1 MLDYAGRMVTFCVDI
16 QWLAVRLSVGV
27 VRSVVEIKCDVE
39 VVNDF
44 QVRLYGDVKS
54 VVLEV
59 SSDGLCDSFGLWS

>member
-1 MLDYAGRMVTFCVDI
+1 MGI
-16 QWLAVRLSVGV
+16 

-44 QVRLYGDVKS
+44 QVRLYGDVEY

-59 SSDGLCDSFGLWS
+59 SSDVLPDSFGLWS

>member
-1 MLDYAGRMVTFCVDI
+1 MLDYVGRMVKLCVDI
-16 QWLAVRLSVGV
+16 QRLAVRLCVGV

-44 QVRLYGDVKS
+44 QVRLYGDVES

-59 SSDGLCDSFGLWS
+59 SKDALPDSFGLWS